1 MKSEKSAAA
10 LTNYELCIINYEL
23 LCIFALEMNQATLDY
38 IREHAEADVRQLA
51 LQGTKNPEVDLTF
64 ALDQIAGRQKAK
76 TKLPSWAAID
86 GIVYPPHLSM
96 EQCSSEQTAKYKG
109 CWVSGVGC
117 WLNDIKNTKGSD
129 PSVTFVDLTGGFG
142 VDFAFIASAINQQ
155 LTPTTHHLVYVEQQA
170 PLCAISSE
178 NFKLL
183 GLNHIEVVCADGV
196 EYLHQLEHAD
206 LIYLDPARRD
216 NHGART
222 YGIAD
227 CTPNVLELRDELLDK
242 ADRVMLKLSPML
254 DWQKAVE
261 DLGHVSEVHIVS
273 VDNECKELL
282 LILEESD
289 ERREVRDY
297 SVHCVN
303 LLSDS
308 TSQHLSFLSTITS
321 QPSTNT
327 HHPTPNTFS
336 YLFEPNASIM
346 KAGCFTL
353 LEQRFNVSQLDKN
366 SHLFVSDK
374 DCSDFPGRRFTIEKT
389 TSMNKRELKTA
400 LAGIDRANIAVRNF
414 PLSVA
419 ELRKRLKLKDGGD
432 LYLFATTI
440 AGRQHQ
446 LFLCRK
452 IE

>member
-1 MKSEKSAAA
+1 
-10 LTNYELCIINYEL
+10 
-23 LCIFALEMNQATLDY
+23 MNQATLDY

-64 ALDQIAGRQKAK
+64 ALEQIAGRQKAK
-76 TKLPSWAAID
+76 TKLPSWAAVD

-96 EQCSSEQTAKYKG
+96 EQCSSEQTARYKALIAG
-109 CWVSGVGC
+109 
-117 WLNDIKNTKGSD
+117 KG
-129 PSVTFVDLTGGFG
+129 TLIVDLTAGFG
-142 VDFAFIASAINQQ
+142 VDMAFMSQAFQKAI
-155 LTPTTHHLVYVEQQA
+155 YVERQA

-178 NFKLL
+178 NYKLL
-183 GLNHIEVVCADGV
+183 GLNHIEVICADGID
-196 EYLHQLEHAD
+196 YLHQLEHAD
-206 LIYLDPARRD
+206 LIFLDPARRD

-227 CTPNVLELRDELLDK
+227 CTPNVLELRDELLKK

-254 DWQKAVE
+254 DWRKAVE
-261 DLGHVSEVHIVS
+261 DLGHVNEVHIVS

-282 LILEESD
+282 LILSKEKKPLKLF
-289 ERREVRDY
+289 
-297 SVHCVN
+297 CVN
-303 LLSDS
+303 NDQVFEGDQGDWLNERSIAEIRVPVPMS
-308 TSQHLSFLSTITS
+308 SQA
-321 QPSTNT
+321 
-327 HHPTPNTFS
+327 

-366 SHLFVSDK
+366 SHLFVSDH
-374 DCSDFPGRRFTIEKT
+374 DISDFPGRRFTIEKT

-400 LAGIDRANIAVRNF
+400 LAGIDKANITVRNF

-419 ELRKRLKLKDGGD
+419 ELRKRLKLKDGGN
-432 LYLFATTI
+432 LYLFATTL
-440 AGRQHQ
+440 ADGQHQ

-452 IE
+452 TE